1 MSERTQTPR
10 IDHIAIEER
19 ARQMRAEAFA
29 HGIGA
34 AWRWLRGR
42 RPRDGYEGTRT
53 A

>member
-1 MSERTQTPR
+1 MTDQSQTSR
-10 IDHIAIEER
+10 FDHIAIEER

-42 RPRDGYEGTRT
+42 RPGDGYEGTRT